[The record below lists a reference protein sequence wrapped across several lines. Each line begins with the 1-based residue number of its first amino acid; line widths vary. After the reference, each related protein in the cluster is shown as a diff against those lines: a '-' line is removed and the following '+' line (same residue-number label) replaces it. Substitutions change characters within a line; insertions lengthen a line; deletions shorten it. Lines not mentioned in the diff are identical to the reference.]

1 MWTILLGPFISIFP
15 KRWRELLPFSKQVRW
30 GPAGAISGLAE
41 SMVALVA
48 LSYWY
53 MYAMTAWVARGVESA
68 MSGKMGPGVTDQA
81 IGSVALV
88 IWATHPLTLLLGY
101 AGLEGAIRLCSAA
114 FAGNVLGI
122 LPLFLLDKTL
132 VTVFRRRGP
141 KNMNAAANSPGN
153 SSLLGALREK
163 VQTATLPAV
172 SDELCF
178 KTSASEN
185 ILEIRASRR
194 KQDWIPPRIVRYRDC
209 YYRLEAD
216 SFGSGPRPFLYT
228 LRQLPAGVPGRTVL
242 LYSPSDAVF
251 KGAR

>member
-1 MWTILLGPFISIFP
+1 MWTFLLGPFISILP
-15 KRWRELLPFSKQVRW
+15 KRWRELLSFSKQVRW
-30 GPAGAISGLAE
+30 GLAGVISGLVE
-41 SMVALVA
+41 SMIALVA

-101 AGLEGAIRLCSAA
+101 AGLEGAVRLCSAA
-114 FAGNVLGI
+114 FAGNILGI
-122 LPLFLLDKTL
+122 FPLFLLDKVFVTL
-132 VTVFRRRGP
+132 FRRRGP
-141 KNMNAAANSPGN
+141 KNMNAAANLPGN
-153 SSLLGALREK
+153 SSLIGALREK
-163 VQTATLPAV
+163 VLTASLPAV

-178 KTSASEN
+178 RKSATEN
-185 ILEIRASRR
+185 ILEIRASH
-194 KQDWIPPRIVRYRDC
+194 KKKEWIAPRIVRYQDN

-216 SFGSGPRPFLYT
+216 SLGSAPRPFLYT

-242 LYSPSDAVF
+242 LYSPSDAIISEQ
-251 KGAR
+251 R

>member
-1 MWTILLGPFISIFP
+1 MWTFLLGPLISIFP

-30 GPAGAISGLAE
+30 VPSGAISGLAE
-41 SMVALVA
+41 SMAALVA

-53 MYAMTAWVARGVESA
+53 MYAMTTWAARGVESA

-114 FAGNVLGI
+114 FAGNALGI
-122 LPLFLLDKTL
+122 LPLFLVDKVF

-141 KNMNAAANSPGN
+141 KNMNAAGN

-163 VQTATLPAV
+163 ALTAGVRVV
-172 SDELCF
+172 SDELLF
-178 KTSASEN
+178 KTSATEN
-185 ILEIRASRR
+185 ILEIRASSR
-194 KQDWIPPRIVRYRDC
+194 KQDWIPPRIVRYQD
-209 YYRLEAD
+209 
-216 SFGSGPRPFLYT
+216 
-228 LRQLPAGVPGRTVL
+228 
-242 LYSPSDAVF
+242 
-251 KGAR
+251 